1 MVDEVT
7 GLLRAL
13 ADSVPHSIPQAEEAL
28 RERFNDPEISN
39 SIVYYFRLLA
49 SSWLKANPASY
60 EGFIPDGLGV
70 DGYTKNWIEPVNQE
84 IDHLGMTLL
93 IDALLKPVGFAVEIV
108 YLDRSEGSQANSH
121 VFQSEDSNGVP
132 TNPSGPMIHLLYR
145 PSHYDILYKDQGPP
159 IQIPR
164 NTNIQVHRVTSL
176 SQQHNIQTTPAGM
189 GDMSSMDMSIFS
201 CIPGMSFQ
209 PAHHGFPSQY
219 QSTPIEQAYTPTSI
233 AASMSPISP
242 GASLV
247 TDPSI
252 NGLPAA
258 FPTQPPP
265 NSLTPPTLTTP
276 HSAFPP
282 PATQLPILTN
292 LPQAHRS
299 SLSSHASL
307 PSHPLSTEISSPSS
321 ASSFRPSKY
330 EWEAAAEWGEGPVVF
345 QTSTF
350 KNSHYNVAH
359 YNNPNFQPEEWTPE
373 SDEPPIG
380 RKRSS

>member
-13 ADSVPHSIPQAEEAL
+13 ADLLPHSVLQAEAVL
-28 RERFNDPEISN
+28 RDRFNNPEISN

-49 SSWLKANPASY
+49 SAWLKANPASY
-60 EGFIPDGLGV
+60 EGFIPDGQGIE
-70 DGYTKNWIEPVNQE
+70 GYTKNWIEPVNQE

-121 VFQSEDSNGVP
+121 IFQSEDSNGVP

-145 PSHYDILYKDQGPP
+145 PSHYDILYKDPGPP
-159 IQIPR
+159 VQMPQS
-164 NTNIQVHRVTSL
+164 TNIQVRRAASL
-176 SQQHNIQTTPAGM
+176 SHQHTIQSTPAMM
-189 GDMSSMDMSIFS
+189 GDMSSMDMSFLS
-201 CIPGMSFQ
+201 CIPGLSFQ
-209 PAHHGFPSQY
+209 PTSHGFPSQY
-219 QSTPIEQAYTPTSI
+219 QSTPIEQTYTPSPI
-233 AASMSPISP
+233 AASMSPVSP
-242 GASLV
+242 GTTLV
-247 TDPSI
+247 AAPSH
-252 NGLPAA
+252 GLPTT
-258 FPTQPPP
+258 FPSQPPP
-265 NSLTPPTLTTP
+265 NSLTPPILTTP

-282 PATQLPILTN
+282 PATQIPILTN
-292 LPQAHRS
+292 LPPTHRN
-299 SLSSHASL
+299 SLSSHTSMS
-307 PSHPLSTEISSPSS
+307 SHPLSTELSSPSS

-330 EWEAAAEWGEGPVVF
+330 EWEAAAEWGETPVVF

-373 SDEPPIG
+373 SEEPPTG
-380 RKRSS
+380 RKKSS